1 MRKTEKQWSM
11 YTTFT
16 IEEKGRAWEELRRA
30 EKLYTKNH
38 KYCILLEI
46 AGHKKVLVLLCNYPF
61 SKIEDFFDQFL
72 HGDICS
78 IRNQHFLGYLDHIL
92 ICKRFSTFSSIYGL
106 YLNIQE
112 VWYLPWVRNLDNPA
126 SSFAHIFLQL

>member
-1 MRKTEKQWSM
+1 M

-61 SKIEDFFDQFL
+61 SKIEGRFL
-72 HGDICS
+72 RSVFAWRHL
-78 IRNQHFLGYLDHIL
+78 FY
-92 ICKRFSTFSSIYGL
+92 KESTFSRVSGSYPNMQEV
-106 YLNIQE
+106 LNIFFDIWIISQ
-112 VWYLPWVRNLDNPA
+112 YSRGLIPSL
-126 SSFAHIFLQL
+126 S